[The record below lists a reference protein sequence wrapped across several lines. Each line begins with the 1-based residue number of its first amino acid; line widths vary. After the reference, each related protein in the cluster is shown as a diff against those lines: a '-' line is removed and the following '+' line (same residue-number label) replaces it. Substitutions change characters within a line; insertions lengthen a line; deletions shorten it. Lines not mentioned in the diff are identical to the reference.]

1 MKIDGLS
8 PVSTTLE
15 QTKQVSQEVNDKR
28 FEEALKKAA
37 DSGEDKRL
45 RETCQEFESVFL
57 NMMLQT
63 MRKTIPDGGLVEKS
77 QATETFESMLDEEY
91 AKSLSKSGGIG
102 LADVLYKQMKKDV

>member
-8 PVSTTLE
+8 PVATTLE
-15 QTKQVSQEVNDKR
+15 QSKQVSQKVNDQK
-28 FEEALKKAA
+28 FEDALKKAA
-37 DSGEDKRL
+37 NDGDDKRL

-63 MRKTIPDGGLVEKS
+63 MRKTIPDGGLIEKT
-77 QATETFESMLDEEY
+77 QATETFESMLDDEY